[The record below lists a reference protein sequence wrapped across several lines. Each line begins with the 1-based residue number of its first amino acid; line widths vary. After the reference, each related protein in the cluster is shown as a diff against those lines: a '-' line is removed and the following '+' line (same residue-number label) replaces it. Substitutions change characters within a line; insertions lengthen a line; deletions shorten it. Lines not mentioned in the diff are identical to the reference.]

1 MKVKV
6 RMIGNK
12 MDGSKMLVDT
22 SDLQFGTAV
31 YVEKFPTT
39 KDVGFLTI
47 LEGLKEDNN
56 IFNIAVK
63 NSEGKLLGTGA
74 KFKSKIISK
83 ETGEAAIIYNI
94 TQVTFENRFD
104 FYTVELWNEEKI
116 IDKFELKAETN
127 IYNIYSNMNESGTI
141 SLS

>member
-6 RMIGNK
+6 RMMGNK

-22 SDLQFGTAV
+22 SNLQFGTAI
-31 YVEKFPTT
+31 YTEKFPVT
-39 KDVGFLTI
+39 KDIGFFTI
-47 LEGLKEDNN
+47 IEDLEEDNN
-56 IFNIAVK
+56 IFNIAIK
-63 NSEGKLLGTGA
+63 NSEGKLLGKGS

-94 TQVTFENRFD
+94 TQVTFENKFD

-127 IYNIYSNMNESGTI
+127 IYNIYSNMNESGTM